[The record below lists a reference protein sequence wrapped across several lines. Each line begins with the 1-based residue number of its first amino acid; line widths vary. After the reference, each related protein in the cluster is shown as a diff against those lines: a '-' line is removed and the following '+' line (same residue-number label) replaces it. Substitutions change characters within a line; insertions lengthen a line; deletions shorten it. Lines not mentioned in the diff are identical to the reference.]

1 VSLSL
6 CIVKPQMERHL
17 SKLKMSS
24 KWHRVP
30 IISNR
35 MEIFVSKNAHYQEY
49 LTFVNIYLSSMI
61 MTSPGEE
68 ITLEG

>member
-1 VSLSL
+1 
-6 CIVKPQMERHL
+6 MERHL

-35 MEIFVSKNAHYQEY
+35 MEIFVSKNAHYQLIIECKNR
-49 LTFVNIYLSSMI
+49 LKMI
-61 MTSPGEE
+61 GRLDTVYE
-68 ITLEG
+68 INNGLEDQE